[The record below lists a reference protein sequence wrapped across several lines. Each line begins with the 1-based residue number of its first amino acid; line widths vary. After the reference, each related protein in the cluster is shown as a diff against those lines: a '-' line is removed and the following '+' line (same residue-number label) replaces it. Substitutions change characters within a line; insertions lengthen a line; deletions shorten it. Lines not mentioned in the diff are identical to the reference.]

1 MIFENSVLVKEARSS
16 MKGSVWFLEV
26 IKNTLFLILFS
37 IIADTSFYIVIEDM
51 LNVKEEVY
59 ISILYL
65 FWQIFVIVLC
75 VLVAHFIQ
83 HRTLGFKFKKAII
96 HYLRGCI
103 TGFGMI
109 AAAVFVGIITKV
121 FTFHGLSNWVNAR
134 LILLFFGGYVI
145 QGMAEEV
152 LCRGFIM
159 LSIARKNKVWLA
171 IAFSSLIFALMH
183 ISNTGFGLLP
193 MINLFLFAVFE
204 AIYLLK
210 TDNIW
215 GISAIHTAWNFTQ
228 GCVFG
233 LSVSGEELMPSV
245 FRVSCNDAAILSG
258 GQFGPEGGLVVT
270 LILVCSLTM
279 LLYKQKSQNTKVA

>member
-1 MIFENSVLVKEARSS
+1 MTFESSVLVKEARSS
-16 MKGSVWFLEV
+16 MKGSVWFLEI
-26 IKNTLFLILFS
+26 IKNTLFLIIFS

-51 LNVKEEVY
+51 LNIKEEVH

-65 FWQIFVIVLC
+65 CWQIFVIVLC

-83 HRTLGFKFKKAII
+83 HRTLGFKFKRAIF

-109 AAAVFVGIITKV
+109 AAAVFVGVITKV
-121 FTFHGLSNWVNAR
+121 FTFHGLSNWMNVR

-159 LSIARKNKVWLA
+159 LSIVRKNKVWLA

-204 AIYLLK
+204 AIYLLE

-270 LILVCSLTM
+270 LILVCSLAM
-279 LLYKQKSQNTKVA
+279 LLYKQKSQNIKVA

>member
-1 MIFENSVLVKEARSS
+1 
-16 MKGSVWFLEV
+16 
-26 IKNTLFLILFS
+26 
-37 IIADTSFYIVIEDM
+37 M
-51 LNVKEEVY
+51 LNIKEEVH

-65 FWQIFVIVLC
+65 CWQIFVIVLC

-83 HRTLGFKFKKAII
+83 HRTLGFKFKRAIF

-109 AAAVFVGIITKV
+109 AAAVFVGVITKV
-121 FTFHGLSNWVNAR
+121 FTFHGLSNWMNVR

-159 LSIARKNKVWLA
+159 LSIVRKNKVWLA

-204 AIYLLK
+204 AIYLLE

-270 LILVCSLTM
+270 LILVCSLAM
-279 LLYKQKSQNTKVA
+279 LLYKQKSQNIKVA